1 MASRC
6 VVGGVIAIETTVT
19 DAACGIGNNAAS
31 ASRVR
36 RLPTVMTADG
46 IKTGPPRYRI
56 GLSPNRQQTVH
67 SIKNRIKHPTI
78 VQDCLD
84 KVKLLDTI
92 TITHQTVFVMHRSVA
107 QFVMGRA
114 WRCTKMC
121 LQYSQMVVRHH
132 CYPHYQ

>member
-1 MASRC
+1 MASWC

-19 DAACGIGNNAAS
+19 DAACGIGDNAAS

-56 GLSPNRQQTVH
+56 GLSPNRQQTRY

-78 VQDCLD
+78 IQETQHKIKCL
-84 KVKLLDTI
+84 
-92 TITHQTVFVMHRSVA
+92 
-107 QFVMGRA
+107 G
-114 WRCTKMC
+114 
-121 LQYSQMVVRHH
+121 
-132 CYPHYQ
+132 